1 VAQSLE
7 DEQLL
12 ASFKDTKNIS
22 HLGQLYQKYMPLVYG
37 TSLKY
42 LKNTQDAED
51 CVIEIFEKISKKI
64 PNSEVKNF
72 KSWLYVVAKNHCFE
86 ILRRRK
92 TRFDKESEAEIMYS
106 EDVFHPDD
114 IDNQNDISRL
124 TDCIQRL
131 DRKQRACIDLF
142 YFKKLTY
149 AEVAEALD
157 IGYSQVRSRI
167 QNGRRNLKICM
178 ENTVR

>member
-1 VAQSLE
+1 M
-7 DEQLL
+7 
-12 ASFKDTKNIS
+12 
-22 HLGQLYQKYMPLVYG
+22 HLVYG
-37 TSLKY
+37 TCLKY
-42 LKNTQDAED
+42 LMNAQDAED
-51 CVIEIFEKISKKI
+51 GVIDIFEKISKKI
-64 PNSEVKNF
+64 PDSDVKNF
-72 KSWLYVVAKNHCFE
+72 KSWLYVVTKNHCFE

-106 EDVFHPDD
+106 DHVFHPDD
-114 IDNQNDISRL
+114 IDNQDDINRL
-124 TDCIQRL
+124 NDCIQRL

-149 AEVAEALD
+149 VEVAKALD

-178 ENTVR
+178 ENTAR